1 MNWVKY
7 SHWFKTAGD
16 ALCVSV
22 KREGFE
28 LNPAWLNTHC
38 ATGASDCISKPQFP
52 HLWGGD
58 DNARHSGRH
67 KIFWAALKLK
77 IQAPVSAVCFWE
89 LQSVLGGEEKPVW
102 NQEVFLC
109 KHFC

>member
-1 MNWVKY
+1 MNLVKY
-7 SHWFKTAGD
+7 SHGFKTTGE
-16 ALCVSV
+16 ALCASV

-28 LNPAWLNTHC
+28 LNPAWLNIHC
-38 ATGASDCISKPQFP
+38 ATGASDSISKPQCP

-58 DNARHSGRH
+58 AIMPIIQGDTNFLGSLETR
-67 KIFWAALKLK
+67 